1 MADGFVLK
9 LAEGSVY
16 STVPSLEGLASALR
30 TCPANC
36 IRFHM
41 RGGLNDFA
49 VWSSKS
55 LKREDVALKLKAV
68 RLNESNVEETRRLL
82 LDALSSKQAK
92 LK

>member
-1 MADGFVLK
+1 
-9 LAEGSVY
+9 
-16 STVPSLEGLASALR
+16 
-30 TCPANC
+30 
-36 IRFHM
+36 M